1 MRTGIGVSIRKN
13 TYVRLHVLAFGETPL
28 RYVATVLL
36 HGIVTEIFSFFT
48 FFKLRLLPKREKRI
62 ICCVTYVGIPLVGGE
77 DEIRQSMLMY
87 FYIAVFLL
95 IYEFLLLDLFF
106 NSNCFRETS

>member
-1 MRTGIGVSIRKN
+1 
-13 TYVRLHVLAFGETPL
+13 
-28 RYVATVLL
+28 
-36 HGIVTEIFSFFT
+36 
-48 FFKLRLLPKREKRI
+48 
-62 ICCVTYVGIPLVGGE
+62 
-77 DEIRQSMLMY
+77 MLIY